1 MNLEENVMS
10 VSTSTKVFRSNKVI
24 RFAVGISLALA
35 LAGPAFAQY
44 GGGGGMGGGTG
55 TGTGTTG
62 TGTTYGSPSYGSGKA
77 IGIGVGA
84 AAGGAAVLY
93 LALHHAGSLTGCV
106 QSGNDGLVLVDNK
119 NKSYRLVPGG
129 LFQVPGERVQ
139 LRGKKSSGDATGQS
153 FQPKKLVKHLGSC
166 GMPSASMKDE
176 MSSGST
182 MKDRMSSGSTMPVHD
197 SPQQ

>member
-1 MNLEENVMS
+1 MK
-10 VSTSTKVFRSNKVI
+10 TKEKIMRVCSLTKIFGGKEAI

-44 GGGGGMGGGTG
+44 GGGGAGMGGG

-93 LALHHAGSLTGCV
+93 LALHHAGTVTGCV
-106 QSGNDGLVLVDNK
+106 QSGEDGLTIVDDK
-119 NKSYRLVPGG
+119 KKTYRLMSGG
-129 LFQVPGERVQ
+129 ADLVPGERVE
-139 LRGKKSSGDATGQS
+139 LKGKKSSADGAGQS
-153 FQPKKLVKHLGSC
+153 FQPKKLVKNLGSC
-166 GMPSASMKDE
+166 GAPSASTDSLSHSAPA
-176 MSSGST
+176 MSA
-182 MKDRMSSGSTMPVHD
+182 HD

>member
-44 GGGGGMGGGTG
+44 GGGGGGGGGMGG
-55 TGTGTTG
+55 GTGTTG
-62 TGTTYGSPSYGSGKA
+62 TGTSYGSPSYGSGKA

-93 LALHHAGSLTGCV
+93 LALHYAGSVTGCV
-106 QSGNDGLVLVDNK
+106 QSGNDGLTIVDAK
-119 NKSYRLVPGG
+119 NKSYRIMPGG
-129 LFQVPGERVQ
+129 ADLVPGERVE
-139 LRGKKSSGDATGQS
+139 LRGKKSSAGAMGQS
-153 FQPKKLVKHLGSC
+153 FQPKKVVKNLGSC
-166 GMPSASMKDE
+166 GSPSASTDNL
-176 MSSGST
+176 SHST
-182 MKDRMSSGSTMPVHD
+182 SATAAHD
-197 SPQQ
+197 FPQQ

>member
-1 MNLEENVMS
+1 M
-10 VSTSTKVFRSNKVI
+10 
-24 RFAVGISLALA
+24 
-35 LAGPAFAQY
+35 
-44 GGGGGMGGGTG
+44 GTG

-129 LFQVPGERVQ
+129 ADLVPGERVQ

>member
-1 MNLEENVMS
+1 MMK
-10 VSTSTKVFRSNKVI
+10 TKEKIMRMCSLTKLFRSKEAI

-44 GGGGGMGGGTG
+44 GGGGAGMGG
-55 TGTGTTG
+55 GTGTTG

-93 LALHHAGSLTGCV
+93 LALHHAGTVTGCV
-106 QSGNDGLVLVDNK
+106 QSGDDGLTIVDDK
-119 NKSYRLVPGG
+119 KKTYRLMSGG
-129 LFQVPGERVQ
+129 ADLVPGERVE
-139 LRGKKSSGDATGQS
+139 LRGKKSSADGAGQS
-153 FQPKKLVKHLGSC
+153 FQPKKLVKNLGSC
-166 GMPSASMKDE
+166 GAPSASTDSLSHSASA
-176 MSSGST
+176 MSA
-182 MKDRMSSGSTMPVHD
+182 HD

>member
-1 MNLEENVMS
+1 MIVCNL
-10 VSTSTKVFRSNKVI
+10 TKVIHRKELSRI
-24 RFAVGISLALA
+24 AVGISLALA
-35 LAGPAFAQY
+35 LAGTALAQY
-44 GGGGGMGGGTG
+44 GGGGGMGTG

-129 LFQVPGERVQ
+129 ADLVPGERVQ

-153 FQPKKLVKHLGSC
+153 FQPKKLVKNLGSC

-182 MKDRMSSGSTMPVHD
+182 MPVHD

>member
-1 MNLEENVMS
+1 MNLKENVMS

-77 IGIGVGA
+77 IGI
-84 AAGGAAVLY
+84 VLY
-93 LALHHAGSLTGCV
+93 LALHHAGSVTGCV
-106 QSGNDGLVLVDNK
+106 QSGNDGLVLIDNK
-119 NKSYRLVPGG
+119 NKSYRLMPGG
-129 LFQVPGERVQ
+129 ADLVPGERVE
-139 LRGKKSSGDATGQS
+139 LRGKKSAADGAGQS
-153 FQPKKLVKHLGSC
+153 FQPKKLVKNLGSC
-166 GMPSASMKDE
+166 GTPSSSVQDQSPSVSWMPRPAY
-176 MSSGST
+176 
-182 MKDRMSSGSTMPVHD
+182 D
-197 SPQQ
+197 SPQR

>member
-1 MNLEENVMS
+1 MNLKKNVMS

-24 RFAVGISLALA
+24 RFAVGISLVLA

-93 LALHHAGSLTGCV
+93 LALHHAGSVTGCV
-106 QSGNDGLVLVDNK
+106 QSGNDGLVLIDNK
-119 NKSYRLVPGG
+119 NKSYRLMPGG
-129 LFQVPGERVQ
+129 ADLVPGERVE
-139 LRGKKSSGDATGQS
+139 LRGKKSAADGAGQS
-153 FQPKKLVKHLGSC
+153 FQPKKLVKNLGSC
-166 GMPSASMKDE
+166 GTPSASIQDQ
-176 MSSGST
+176 SPSASW
-182 MKDRMSSGSTMPVHD
+182 MPRPAYD
-197 SPQQ
+197 SPQR

>member
-44 GGGGGMGGGTG
+44 GGGGMGGGTG

-93 LALHHAGSLTGCV
+93 LALHHAGSVTGCV
-106 QSGNDGLVLVDNK
+106 QSGNDGLVLIDNK
-119 NKSYRLVPGG
+119 NKSYRLMPGG
-129 LFQVPGERVQ
+129 ADLVPGERVE
-139 LRGKKSSGDATGQS
+139 LRGKKSAADGAGQS
-153 FQPKKLVKHLGSC
+153 FQPKKLVKNLGSC
-166 GMPSASMKDE
+166 GTPSSSVQDQSPSVSWMPRPAS
-176 MSSGST
+176 
-182 MKDRMSSGSTMPVHD
+182 
-197 SPQQ
+197 

>member
-1 MNLEENVMS
+1 MMKSKEKITS
-10 VSTSTKVFRSNKVI
+10 VCSLAKVFRGKDVI

-44 GGGGGMGGGTG
+44 GGGGAGMGGGTG

-93 LALHHAGSLTGCV
+93 LALHHAGSVTGCV
-106 QSGNDGLVLVDNK
+106 QSSNDGLTIVDDK
-119 NKSYRLVPGG
+119 NKSYRIMPGG
-129 LFQVPGERVQ
+129 ADLVPGERVE
-139 LRGKKSSGDATGQS
+139 LRGKKSSAGATGQS
-153 FQPKKLVKHLGSC
+153 FQPKKLVKNLGSC
-166 GMPSASMKDE
+166 GSPSAS
-176 MSSGST
+176 T
-182 MKDRMSSGSTMPVHD
+182 D
-197 SPQQ
+197 SLSHSASATSAPDFPQQ